1 MYQLFLAF
9 ALVFEF
15 ASVSNGLL
23 PKIVVKSSLKITSF
37 SSNLSANFIKLA
49 LFFFSISQARLY
61 SLSIIDEISSSIL
74 VVLILKLSFS
84 FTKYPIS

>member
-49 LFFFSISQARLY
+49 LFYFSISQARLY
-61 SLSIIDEISSSIL
+61 SLSIIDEISSSIFCA
-74 VVLILKLSFS
+74 VFSEYGFVKL
-84 FTKYPIS
+84 